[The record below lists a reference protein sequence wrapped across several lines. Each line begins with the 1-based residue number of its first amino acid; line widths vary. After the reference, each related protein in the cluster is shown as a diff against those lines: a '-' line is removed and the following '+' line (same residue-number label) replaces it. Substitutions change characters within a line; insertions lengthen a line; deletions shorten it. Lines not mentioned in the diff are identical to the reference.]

1 MKLKVLGSSS
11 KGNSYILES
20 DSQVLVIE
28 AGIRLSEVKKAIGF
42 DVTKIV
48 GCLVTHEH
56 GDHAAYINEF
66 AKSAIDVYCS
76 RGTAANFRCC
86 SIEVSHHRIHRV
98 KANQTIQIGE
108 FKVLPFDVVHDAAEP
123 FGFLINHPESGNIL
137 FLTDTFYSEFTFRDL
152 NNIILEVNYDL
163 AILEANI
170 KAGKL
175 NPSIRNRI
183 VTSHMSLQTAK
194 ELLAA
199 NDLSKVNNIV
209 LIHLSDGNSDTTSF
223 KREIEG
229 ATGKTITVADSG
241 TEILLNKTPF

>member
-1 MKLKVLGSSS
+1 MILKVLGSSS

-20 DSQVLVIE
+20 ESQVLVIE

-42 DVTKIV
+42 DVNKIV
-48 GCLVTHEH
+48 GCLISHEH
-56 GDHAAYINEF
+56 GDHAAHINDF
-66 AKSAIDVYCS
+66 TKSAIDVFCS
-76 RGTAANFRCC
+76 RGTASNFN
-86 SIEVSHHRIHRV
+86 VSHRLHKI
-98 KANQTIQIGE
+98 AAGTMIQIGE

-123 FGFLINHPESGNIL
+123 FGFLINHRESGNIL

-152 NNIILEVNYDL
+152 NNIILEANYDL

-170 KAGKL
+170 KSGKL

-194 ELLAA
+194 ELLSA

-209 LIHLSDGNSDTTSF
+209 LIHLSDGNSDAVNF
-223 KREIEG
+223 KKEIEQV
-229 ATGKTITVADSG
+229 TGKTITIADGG
-241 TEILLNKTPF
+241 TEIILNKTPF

>member
-20 DSQVLVIE
+20 ESQVLVIE
-28 AGIRLSEVKKAIGF
+28 SGIRLSEVKKAIGF
-42 DVTKIV
+42 DVSKIV
-48 GCLVTHEH
+48 GALVTHEH

-66 AKSAIDVYCS
+66 TRNAIDVYCS
-76 RGTAANFRCC
+76 RGTADNFRGGG
-86 SIEVSHHRIHRV
+86 SQVGNHRLHRI
-98 KANQTIQIGE
+98 KANQMIQVGE

-123 FGFLINHPESGNIL
+123 FGFLINHRESGNIL

-170 KAGKL
+170 KSGRL

-209 LIHLSDGNSDTTSF
+209 LIHLSDGNSDTASF

-241 TEILLNKTPF
+241 TEVLLNKYPF

>member
-11 KGNSYILES
+11 KGNCYILES
-20 DSQVLVIE
+20 EKE
-28 AGIRLSEVKKAIGF
+28 ALIVECGIPLKEVKKALNFNVG
-42 DVTKIV
+42 KIV
-48 GCLVTHEH
+48 AAIISHEH
-56 GDHAAYINEF
+56 GDHAAYINDF
-66 AKSAIDVYCS
+66 TKAAIDVYCS
-76 RGTAANFRCC
+76 RGTALNFN
-86 SIEVSHHRIHRV
+86 VTHRLHKV
-98 KANQTIQIGE
+98 AAGTMIQIGE

-123 FGFLINHPESGNIL
+123 FGFLINHPDSGNIL

-170 KAGKL
+170 RAGKL

-194 ELLAA
+194 ELLSA

-209 LIHLSDGNSDTTSF
+209 LIHLSDGNSNTADF

-229 ATGKTITVADSG
+229 STGKTITVADCG

>member
-20 DSQVLVIE
+20 ESQVLVIE

-42 DVTKIV
+42 DVNKIV
-48 GCLVTHEH
+48 GVLVSHEH
-56 GDHAAYINEF
+56 GDHAAYINDF
-66 AKSAIDVYCS
+66 TKSAIDVYCS
-76 RGTAANFRCC
+76 RGTALNFNAT
-86 SIEVSHHRIHRV
+86 HRLHKV
-98 KANQTIQIGE
+98 ASGTMIQIGE

-170 KAGKL
+170 RSGRL

-194 ELLAA
+194 ELLSA

-209 LIHLSDGNSDTTSF
+209 LIHLSDGNSNTADF

-241 TEILLNKTPF
+241 TEIFLNKTPF

>member
-11 KGNSYILES
+11 KGNSYVLETA
-20 DSQVLVIE
+20 SQVLVIE
-28 AGIRLSEVKKAIGF
+28 AGIRLAEVKKMIGF

-48 GCLVTHEH
+48 GALVSHEH
-56 GDHAAYINEF
+56 GDHAAFINEF
-66 AKSAIDVYCS
+66 TKAAIDVYCS
-76 RGTAANFRCC
+76 AGTAAKFNKT
-86 SIEVSHHRIHRV
+86 HRLHV
-98 KANQTIQIGE
+98 VPSGQMVQIGE

-170 KAGKL
+170 KSGRL
-175 NPSIRNRI
+175 NPAIRNRI

-194 ELLAA
+194 ELLTA
-199 NDLSKVNNIV
+199 NDLRKVNNIV
-209 LIHLSDGNSDTTSF
+209 LIHLSDGNSDTTNF
-223 KREIEG
+223 KREIEA
-229 ATGKTITVADSG
+229 ATGKTITIADCG

>member
-1 MKLKVLGSSS
+1 MILKVLGSSS
-11 KGNSYILES
+11 KGNSYIIES
-20 DSQVLVIE
+20 ESQVLVIE

-42 DVTKIV
+42 DVSKIV
-48 GCLVTHEH
+48 GALVTHEH
-56 GDHAAYINEF
+56 GDHAKYINEF
-66 AKSAIDVYCS
+66 TLNSIDVYCS
-76 RGTAANFRCC
+76 SGTAENYSSAIR
-86 SIEVSHHRIHRV
+86 IAAHRLHKV
-98 KANQTIQIGE
+98 ASGTMIQIGE
-108 FKVLPFDVVHDAAEP
+108 FKVLPFDVIHDAAEP

-152 NNIILEVNYDL
+152 NNIIIEVNYDL

-170 KAGKL
+170 KSGRL

-209 LIHLSDGNSDTTSF
+209 LIHLSDGNSNTESF

-241 TEILLNKTPF
+241 TEVLLNKTPF

>member
-20 DSQVLVIE
+20 ESEVLVIE
-28 AGIRLSEVKKAIGF
+28 AGIKLSEVKKAIGF
-42 DVTKIV
+42 DVNKIV
-48 GCLVTHEH
+48 GCLITHEH
-56 GDHAAYINEF
+56 GDHAAF
-66 AKSAIDVYCS
+66 VHDFTKSAIDVYCS
-76 RGTAANFRCC
+76 RGTAMCFNANYN
-86 SIEVSHHRIHRV
+86 HRLHGV
-98 KANQTIQIGE
+98 PSGTALQIGE
-108 FKVLPFDVVHDAAEP
+108 FKVLPFDVIHDAAEP

-194 ELLAA
+194 ELLNA
-199 NDLSKVNNIV
+199 NDLSRVNNIV
-209 LIHLSDGNSDTTSF
+209 LIHLSDGNSNTESF
-223 KREIEG
+223 QREIEG
-229 ATGKTITVADSG
+229 ATGKTVTVADSG
-241 TEILLNKTPF
+241 TEILINKTPF

>member
-20 DSQVLVIE
+20 ESQVLVIE

-42 DVTKIV
+42 DVNKIV
-48 GCLVTHEH
+48 GVLVSHEH
-56 GDHAAYINEF
+56 GDHAAYINDF
-66 AKSAIDVYCS
+66 TKSAIDVYCS
-76 RGTAANFRCC
+76 RGTALNFN
-86 SIEVSHHRIHRV
+86 VTHRLHKV
-98 KANQTIQIGE
+98 ASGTMIQIGE

-170 KAGKL
+170 RSGRL

-194 ELLAA
+194 ELLSA

-209 LIHLSDGNSDTTSF
+209 LIHLSDGNSNTADF

-241 TEILLNKTPF
+241 TEIFLNKTPF

>member
-42 DVTKIV
+42 DVNKIV
-48 GCLVTHEH
+48 GCIISHEH
-56 GDHAAYINEF
+56 GDHAAYINDF
-66 AKSAIDVYCS
+66 TKSAIDVFCS
-76 RGTAANFRCC
+76 RGTASNFN
-86 SIEVSHHRIHRV
+86 VNHRLHEI
-98 KANQTIQIGE
+98 AAGTMIQIGE

-123 FGFLINHPESGNIL
+123 FGFLINHRESGNIL

-152 NNIILEVNYDL
+152 NNIILEANYDL

-170 KAGKL
+170 KSGKL

-194 ELLAA
+194 ELLSA

-209 LIHLSDGNSDTTSF
+209 LIHLSDGNSDAVNF
-223 KREIEG
+223 KKEIEQV
-229 ATGKTITVADSG
+229 TGKTITIADGG
-241 TEILLNKTPF
+241 TEIILNKTPF